1 MKITLNFTPI
11 NGYVDSWEWQERFEE
26 FYEKI
31 RLCRQMKN
39 GRPVDRKQV
48 RELWQKHLVHV
59 ASYYVSEYWDE
70 MMDVEGMVADMDL
83 RDDKQ

>member
-1 MKITLNFTPI
+1 
-11 NGYVDSWEWQERFEE
+11 
-26 FYEKI
+26 
-31 RLCRQMKN
+31 
-39 GRPVDRKQV
+39 
-48 RELWQKHLVHV
+48 V